1 MPREEGASVLCIGR
15 DANGEL
21 GSNKGAPILTSAAPI
36 KSIGAGL
43 FHSFAIG
50 RSNELYL
57 WGAGSGG
64 QLGLPR
70 GEGNATFGES
80 SHAHVGA
87 PLRVRCGTDGVA
99 VVGAAAGRNHSLAL
113 TQGGN
118 IYSWGRASEGQL
130 GHGESTNAGGT
141 RRVADTDLTS
151 PKLLKQDLPPF
162 GHVACG
168 EHFSAALSLGGIVHT
183 WGCEHNGQTGRPCP
197 HAEPR
202 PIPRSVFGNELVS
215 KVALGWRHALCITQA
230 GKLYSWG
237 CGTAGQLGR
246 GAHKDAAQP
255 GIVQSL
261 AKEHVTDIAAGR
273 AHSLAISS
281 SGLSFA
287 FGDNELGQCGLPQAS
302 GGGDD
307 DAGGDPSAGD
317 NAGADDDAAGGGVLG
332 TSSAGC
338 FALRPQPLTSLLD
351 CAPIVS
357 LSAGAAH
364 SCFVTADGR
373 LYACGDNS
381 YGQLGGGDGNGSPAA
396 VPEPRLSSGL
406 ERKVLSVACGAWH
419 SVLLLS
425 AVPVQGD
432 RPDRNTPPTVAVVSP
447 QDARTAAAAIAA
459 EFDAAVADTF
469 HKAGKG
475 ARDADSAFFN
485 EDARAGSPAAMDNAD
500 VGDPLSQ
507 IHIE

>member
-1 MPREEGASVLCIGR
+1 M
-15 DANGEL
+15 
-21 GSNKGAPILTSAAPI
+21 
-36 KSIGAGL
+36 
-43 FHSFAIG
+43 
-50 RSNELYL
+50 
-57 WGAGSGG
+57 
-64 QLGLPR
+64 
-70 GEGNATFGES
+70 
-80 SHAHVGA
+80 
-87 PLRVRCGTDGVA
+87 
-99 VVGAAAGRNHSLAL
+99 
-113 TQGGN
+113 
-118 IYSWGRASEGQL
+118 
-130 GHGESTNAGGT
+130 
-141 RRVADTDLTS
+141 
-151 PKLLKQDLPPF
+151 
-162 GHVACG
+162 
-168 EHFSAALSLGGIVHT
+168 
-183 WGCEHNGQTGRPCP
+183 
-197 HAEPR
+197 
-202 PIPRSVFGNELVS
+202 
-215 KVALGWRHALCITQA
+215 
-230 GKLYSWG
+230 
-237 CGTAGQLGR
+237 
-246 GAHKDAAQP
+246 
-255 GIVQSL
+255 QSL

-307 DAGGDPSAGD
+307 VLVATRALATAPVRMTMLQGRRSRHVLR
-317 NAGADDDAAGGGVLG
+317 GVLR
-332 TSSAGC
+332 TTTAASHLAPR
-338 FALRPQPLTSLLD
+338 LRS
-351 CAPIVS
+351 IVS

-381 YGQLGGGDGNGSPAA
+381 YGQLGGGDGSGSPAA

-425 AVPVQGD
+425 AAPVQGD

-459 EFDAAVADTF
+459 EFDAAVADTLD
-469 HKAGKG
+469 KAGKG

-507 IHIE
+507 IHRVKGAGTDAECTPFT